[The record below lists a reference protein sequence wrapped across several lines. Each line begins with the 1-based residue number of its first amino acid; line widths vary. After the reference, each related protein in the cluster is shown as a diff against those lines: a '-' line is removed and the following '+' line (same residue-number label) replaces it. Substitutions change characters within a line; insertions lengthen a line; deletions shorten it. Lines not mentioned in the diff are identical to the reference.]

1 MFSDRVEQNDL
12 PGQDPEYVDL
22 LRRVLAIQADC
33 EIGGPH
39 LYVDAMLPSAP
50 TPIDQLVVARTA
62 AEEIDHFRKFA
73 RLAGDIGVDTAYL
86 LSRSNQERYLE
97 AFRGL
102 ITTWE
107 DFAVFGFL
115 IDRVGRY
122 QLEEFANC
130 TYAPLSR
137 LLEHPSRIMEEEAGH
152 IDFGTTR
159 TAEMAARGGEARERV
174 QRAVDFWY
182 LTGLDMFGRSESRRA
197 ERYRYWGLKRRT
209 NAEAREQYIAE
220 VNPLLV
226 GMGLNVPDPLAG
238 RKYLEVDFTP
248 TPLAAPLDDYLREVV
263 QTLQAAVSQG
273 IRRAADDPLPADSQI
288 ADCQDILSV
297 IMSGKVTDWIS

>member
-12 PGQDPEYVDL
+12 HAQDPEYIDL

-137 LLEHPSRIMEEEAGH
+137 LLEHPSRIMDEEAGH

-159 TAEMAARGGEARERV
+159 TAEMAARGGEAKERV

-182 LTGLDMFGRSESRRA
+182 LTGLDMFGRSASRRA
-197 ERYRYWGLKRRT
+197 ERYQYWGLKRRS
-209 NAEAREQYIAE
+209 NAEARQQYIAE

-238 RKYLEVDFTP
+238 RKYL
-248 TPLAAPLDDYLREVV
+248 
-263 QTLQAAVSQG
+263 
-273 IRRAADDPLPADSQI
+273 
-288 ADCQDILSV
+288 
-297 IMSGKVTDWIS
+297 

>member
-1 MFSDRVEQNDL
+1 MGGIVFTDRVEHNEL
-12 PGQDPEYVDL
+12 PKQHPEYIDL

-50 TPIDQLVVARTA
+50 TQIDQLVVARTA

-73 RLAGDIGVDTAYL
+73 RLAGDIGVDTSYL
-86 LSRSNQERYLE
+86 LSRPNQERYLE

-115 IDRVGRY
+115 IDRVGKY
-122 QLEEFANC
+122 QLEEFAGC

-137 LLEHPSRIMEEEAGH
+137 LLEHPSRVMEEEAGH

-174 QRAVDFWY
+174 QESVNFWY
-182 LTGLDMFGRSESRRA
+182 TTALDMFGRSESNRA
-197 ERYRYWGLKRRT
+197 DRYRYWGLKRRT
-209 NAEAREQYIAE
+209 NAEAREQYLAE
-220 VNPLLV
+220 VNPLIE
-226 GMGLNVPDPLAG
+226 GMGLEVPDPLAG
-238 RKYLEVDFTP
+238 RKYL
-248 TPLAAPLDDYLREVV
+248 
-263 QTLQAAVSQG
+263 
-273 IRRAADDPLPADSQI
+273 
-288 ADCQDILSV
+288 
-297 IMSGKVTDWIS
+297 